1 MKTYFQISG
10 LLIIL
15 LISSQSLSSQVNR
28 IRSTIDSSIVNE
40 ICLKQEF
47 VANVNI
53 DDVWAAFTTVEGWE
67 NWAVA
72 KAKIDFRLG
81 GSIKTSYS
89 EEAEIG
95 DSTTITL
102 HVVNYVPKRL
112 LTLQAELS
120 PFFPE
125 FMKEDEKNLY
135 NVIIFEPIS
144 DQATR
149 IISYGIGY
157 RNNEKYNSLLQF
169 FIQGN
174 EASYQNLLTYLE
186 TGKKS
191 NQY

>member
-191 NQY
+191 NRY